1 MKRYCV
7 AGNGG
12 RNKAFFNDK
21 IRVTEKAAG
30 ERREEGYR
38 MPYSCTFS
46 EPGLWIEGGEGNL
59 RGKAG
64 NRHDFFAPVE
74 IRKGRAPS
82 PVLRLFSTLF
92 LSLSLYFFVQGY
104 VYIYT
109 SFES

>member
-1 MKRYCV
+1 MAEGTKRFLTTKFESRKRRR
-7 AGNGG
+7 GRGG
-12 RNKAFFNDK
+12 RRDVGCLTVARFPNRGFGS
-21 IRVTEKAAG
+21 R
-30 ERREEGYR
+30 
-38 MPYSCTFS
+38 
-46 EPGLWIEGGEGNL
+46 GEGNL